1 MAEVSERIA
10 KAVASLPVRAGMR
23 VLEIGCGPGVAARAV
38 LQRVGDTGFVL
49 GIDRSATA
57 IALAER
63 GSLAGISSGHLAFRT
78 VAAEDFE
85 LAPGEAPFDL
95 AFALRVGALDG
106 RHPDAGRS
114 ALVRIAAALRPGG
127 KLFVDTGNPM
137 EEVPLPT
144 AGRSV

>member
-1 MAEVSERIA
+1 MAAPSERIA
-10 KAVASLPVRAGMR
+10 VAVATLPIRSGMR

-38 LQRVGDTGFVL
+38 LERVGDTGFVL

-63 GSLAGISSGHLAFRT
+63 GSQAGISSGRLDFRA
-78 VAAEDFE
+78 VAAEDFM
-85 LAPGEAPFDL
+85 LGPDEAPFDL

-106 RHPDAGRS
+106 RHPEAGRL
-114 ALVRIAAALRPGG
+114 ALARIAAALRPGG

-137 EEVPLPT
+137 AEVALPT
-144 AGRSV
+144 GA